1 LNSGVISYKTCTG
14 YTAPPRQVGPYCLDM
29 IDLSAIKG
37 QQQAVGILTGFLESG
52 RAPHALVFSGPEGV
66 GKRFA
71 ADLVAR
77 AVFCRSK
84 GTVPCFEC
92 EACRRIEHA
101 AFPDL
106 ISIGIAEDKT
116 RILIDQIREIER
128 IVAYHP
134 FSGAERIIIID
145 PADLMTED
153 ASAAILK
160 TLEEPPAGTHFIL
173 VTSRAFSL
181 PPTILS
187 RCQKVRFSPL
197 PRAVIAEILGGGDE
211 AQEAA
216 EAARGSLSRAR
227 SLISGGLVS
236 AQGQM
241 IGTLAEMELNDPV
254 GIQGL
259 FESITKYKV
268 DIFDII
274 DILKCWYRDL
284 IIDRET
290 HREGDLVYHRL
301 IKDFGGAWVRTSV
314 ASLIESMEAAEQI
327 ERILTSRMRLNMRIA
342 LEALFIRLVELK
354 YNQ

>member
-1 LNSGVISYKTCTG
+1 MR
-14 YTAPPRQVGPYCLDM
+14 PRPGKWGRFIWPNCLHM

-37 QQQAVGILTGFLESG
+37 QKQAVGILTGFLETG
-52 RAPHALVFSGPEGV
+52 RAPHALLFSGPEGV

-71 ADLVAR
+71 AGLFAR
-77 AVFCRSK
+77 AVFCRSE
-84 GTVPCFEC
+84 GTVPCFSC
-92 EACRRIEHA
+92 EACGKIERG

-116 RILIDQIREIER
+116 RILIEQIQEIER

-134 FSGAERIIIID
+134 FSGDRRVIIID
-145 PADLMTED
+145 PADLMTEN

-173 VTSRAFSL
+173 VTDRAFSL

-197 PRAVIAEILGGGDE
+197 ARSVIAEILGGGDE

-236 AQGQM
+236 VQGQM
-241 IGTLAEMELNDPV
+241 IGTLSEMELNDPI

-259 FESITKYKV
+259 YESITKYKV
-268 DIFDII
+268 DISDVI

-290 HREGDLVYHRL
+290 RREGDLIYHRFV
-301 IKDFGGAWVRTSV
+301 KDFGGAWAKTSV
-314 ASLIESMEAAEQI
+314 RSLIESMEAAEQI
-327 ERILTSRMRLNMRIA
+327 ERFLTSRMRLNMRIA
-342 LEALFIRLVELK
+342 MEALFIRLIELK

>member
-1 LNSGVISYKTCTG
+1 
-14 YTAPPRQVGPYCLDM
+14 M
-29 IDLSAIKG
+29 IDLSAVKG
-37 QQQAVGILTGFLESG
+37 QHQAVGILTGFLESG
-52 RAPHALVFSGPEGV
+52 RLPHALVFSGPEGV
-66 GKRFA
+66 GKRYA
-71 ADLVAR
+71 AELFGR
-77 AVFCRSK
+77 AIFCKATDR
-84 GTVPCFEC
+84 VPCLSC
-92 EACRRIEHA
+92 EHCLRIERD

-106 ISIGIAEDKT
+106 IRLEIPEGKT

-134 FSGAERIIIID
+134 FSGESRVIIID

-197 PRAVIAEILGGGDE
+197 AQPVIAGILGGSDE

-216 EAARGSLSRAR
+216 QMARGSLERAAAM
-227 SLISGGLVS
+227 ISGGLVA
-236 AQGQM
+236 AQERM
-241 IGTLAEMELNDPV
+241 IGALAKMELDDPA

-259 FESITKYKV
+259 FESVAKYKV
-268 DIFDII
+268 DIFDVI

-284 IIDRET
+284 MISRET
-290 HREGDLVYHRL
+290 RREGDLIYHRL
-301 IKDFGGAWVRTSV
+301 VKDVGGAWAQTSV
-314 ASLIESMEAAEQI
+314 RSLIKSMETVQEI
-327 ERILTSRMRLNMRIA
+327 ERILTSRMHLNMRIA

>member
-1 LNSGVISYKTCTG
+1 
-14 YTAPPRQVGPYCLDM
+14 M

-37 QQQAVGILTGFLESG
+37 QEQAVGILTGFLESG

-71 ADLVAR
+71 AGLLAR
-77 AVFCRSK
+77 AIFCRSG
-84 GTVPCFEC
+84 GTVPCFSC
-92 EACRRIEHA
+92 DACDKIGRD

-106 ISIGIAEDKT
+106 ITVGIAEDKT

-134 FSGAERIIIID
+134 FSGDRRVIIID

-153 ASAAILK
+153 AAAAILK

-173 VTSRAFSL
+173 VTGRAFSL

-197 PRAVIAEILGGGDE
+197 PRPVIVELLGGGDE
-211 AQEAA
+211 VQEAA
-216 EAARGSLSRAR
+216 DAARGSLSRAR
-227 SLISGGLVS
+227 LLVSGGLVS
-236 AQGQM
+236 VQGRM

-254 GIQGL
+254 GIQAL

-268 DIFDII
+268 DISDII
-274 DILKCWYRDL
+274 DILRCWYRDL

-290 HREGDLVYHRL
+290 RREGDLVYHRL
-301 IKDFGGAWVRTSV
+301 VKDFGGAWAKTSI
-314 ASLIESMEAAEQI
+314 ASLMESMEAAEQI
-327 ERILTSRMRLNMRIA
+327 ERILTSRIRLNIRIA

>member
-1 LNSGVISYKTCTG
+1 
-14 YTAPPRQVGPYCLDM
+14 M

-37 QQQAVGILTGFLESG
+37 QKQAVGILTGFLESG
-52 RAPHALVFSGPEGV
+52 RAPHALLFSGPEGV

-71 ADLVAR
+71 AGLFAR
-77 AVFCRSK
+77 AAFCRSE
-84 GTVPCFEC
+84 GTVPCFSC
-92 EACRRIEHA
+92 EACGKIERG

-116 RILIDQIREIER
+116 RILIEQIQEIER

-134 FSGAERIIIID
+134 FSGDRRVIIID
-145 PADLMTED
+145 PADLMTEN

-173 VTSRAFSL
+173 VTDRAFSL

-197 PRAVIAEILGGGDE
+197 ARSVIAEILGGGDE

-236 AQGQM
+236 VQGQM
-241 IGTLAEMELNDPV
+241 IGTLAEMELNDPI

-259 FESITKYKV
+259 YESITKYKV
-268 DIFDII
+268 DISDVM

-290 HREGDLVYHRL
+290 RREGDLIYHRFV
-301 IKDFGGAWVRTSV
+301 KDFGGAWAKTSV
-314 ASLIESMEAAEQI
+314 RSLIESMEAAEQI
-327 ERILTSRMRLNMRIA
+327 ERFLTSRMRLNMRIA
-342 LEALFIRLVELK
+342 MEALFIRLIELK

>member
-1 LNSGVISYKTCTG
+1 
-14 YTAPPRQVGPYCLDM
+14 LDM
-29 IDLSAIKG
+29 IDLSALKG
-37 QQQAVGILTGFLESG
+37 QKQAVGILTGFLESG

-71 ADLVAR
+71 AGLLAR
-77 AVFCRSK
+77 AIFCRSE
-84 GTVPCFEC
+84 GTVPCFAC
-92 EACRRIEHA
+92 EACRAIERGV
-101 AFPDL
+101 FPDL
-106 ISIGIAEDKT
+106 ITVEIAEDKT

-128 IVAYHP
+128 VVAYHP
-134 FSGAERIIIID
+134 FSGDRRVIIID

-197 PRAVIAEILGGGDE
+197 ARPVIAEILGGSDE
-211 AQEAA
+211 AREAA

-227 SLISGGLVS
+227 LLIAGGLVT
-236 AQGQM
+236 AQGRM
-241 IGTLAEMELNDPV
+241 IETLAEMELNDPI

-290 HREGDLVYHRL
+290 RREGDLVSHRL
-301 IKDFGGAWVRTSV
+301 VKDFGGAWMKTSV
-314 ASLIESMEAAEQI
+314 RSLIESMEAVDQI
-327 ERILTSRMRLNMRIA
+327 ERILNSRMRLNMRIA

>member
-1 LNSGVISYKTCTG
+1 
-14 YTAPPRQVGPYCLDM
+14 M

-37 QQQAVGILTGFLESG
+37 QKQAVGILTGFLESG
-52 RAPHALVFSGPEGV
+52 RAPHALLFSGPEGV

-71 ADLVAR
+71 AGLFAR
-77 AVFCRSK
+77 AVFCRSE
-84 GTVPCFEC
+84 GAVPCFSC
-92 EACRRIEHA
+92 EACGKIERG

-116 RILIDQIREIER
+116 RILIEQIQEIER

-134 FSGAERIIIID
+134 FSGDRRVIIID
-145 PADLMTED
+145 PADLMTEN

-173 VTSRAFSL
+173 VTDRAFSL

-197 PRAVIAEILGGGDE
+197 ARSVIAEILGGGDE

-216 EAARGSLSRAR
+216 ESARGSLSRAR
-227 SLISGGLVS
+227 SLVSGGLVS
-236 AQGQM
+236 VQGQM
-241 IGTLAEMELNDPV
+241 IGTLSEMELNDPV

-259 FESITKYKV
+259 YESITKYKV
-268 DIFDII
+268 DISDVM

-290 HREGDLVYHRL
+290 RREGDLIYHRFV
-301 IKDFGGAWVRTSV
+301 KDFGGAWAKTSV
-314 ASLIESMEAAEQI
+314 RSLIESMEAAEQI
-327 ERILTSRMRLNMRIA
+327 ERFLTSRMRLNMRIA
-342 LEALFIRLVELK
+342 MEALFIRLIELK

>member
-1 LNSGVISYKTCTG
+1 
-14 YTAPPRQVGPYCLDM
+14 M

-37 QQQAVGILTGFLESG
+37 QKQAVGILTGFLESG
-52 RAPHALVFSGPEGV
+52 RAPHALLFSGPEGV

-71 ADLVAR
+71 AGLFAR
-77 AVFCRSK
+77 ATFCRSE
-84 GTVPCFEC
+84 GTVPCFSC
-92 EACRRIEHA
+92 EACGKIERG

-116 RILIDQIREIER
+116 RILIEQIQEIER

-134 FSGAERIIIID
+134 FSGDRRVIIID
-145 PADLMTED
+145 PADLMTEN

-173 VTSRAFSL
+173 VTDRAFSL

-197 PRAVIAEILGGGDE
+197 ARSVIAEILGGGDE

-236 AQGQM
+236 VQGQM
-241 IGTLAEMELNDPV
+241 IGTLAEMELNDPI

-259 FESITKYKV
+259 YESITKYKV
-268 DIFDII
+268 DISDVM

-290 HREGDLVYHRL
+290 RREGDLIYHRFV
-301 IKDFGGAWVRTSV
+301 KDFGGAWAKTSV
-314 ASLIESMEAAEQI
+314 RSLIESMEAAEQI
-327 ERILTSRMRLNMRIA
+327 ERFLTSRMRLNMRIA
-342 LEALFIRLVELK
+342 MEALFIRLIELK

>member
-1 LNSGVISYKTCTG
+1 
-14 YTAPPRQVGPYCLDM
+14 M

-37 QQQAVGILTGFLESG
+37 QEQAVGILAGFLESG
-52 RAPHALVFSGPEGV
+52 RAPHALIFSGPEGV

-71 ADLVAR
+71 AELFAR
-77 AVFCRSK
+77 AMFCRSE
-84 GTVPCFEC
+84 GTVPCNAC
-92 EACRRIEHA
+92 EACRKIEHG

-106 ISIGIAEDKT
+106 IRVEIAEDKT

-134 FSGAERIIIID
+134 FSGSGRVIIIE

-173 VTSRAFSL
+173 VTGRAFSL

-197 PRAVIAEILGGGDE
+197 ARTVIAEILGGTDE

-227 SLISGGLVS
+227 LMISGGLVS
-236 AQGQM
+236 AQGRM

-254 GIQGL
+254 AVQSL
-259 FESITKYKV
+259 SDSITKYKV
-268 DIFDII
+268 DISDII

-290 HREGDLVYHRL
+290 QREGDLVYHRL
-301 IKDFGGAWVRTSV
+301 VKDFGGAWAKTSV
-314 ASLIESMEAAEQI
+314 RCLIESMEAAEQI
-327 ERILTSRMRLNMRIA
+327 ERILMSRMRLNMRIA
-342 LEALFIRLVELK
+342 MEALFIRLVELK
-354 YNQ
+354 HNQ

>member
-1 LNSGVISYKTCTG
+1 LN
-14 YTAPPRQVGPYCLDM
+14 M
-29 IDLSAIKG
+29 IDLSAVKG
-37 QQQAVGILTGFLESG
+37 QGQAVGILSGFLESG
-52 RAPHALVFSGPEGV
+52 RVPHALVFSGPEGV

-71 ADLVAR
+71 ADLFAR
-77 AVFCRSK
+77 AIFCRAQ
-84 GTVPCFEC
+84 GAVPCFSC
-92 EACRRIEHA
+92 DSCRKIERG

-106 ISIGIAEDKT
+106 IHVEIAESKT

-134 FSGAERIIIID
+134 FSGDSRVIVID

-173 VTSRAFSL
+173 VTGRAFSL

-197 PRAVIAEILGGGDE
+197 PAPVIAEILGGGRE

-216 EAARGSLSRAR
+216 EMARGSLARAQ
-227 SLISGGLVS
+227 SMISGGLLS
-236 AQGQM
+236 AQEQLVE
-241 IGTLAEMELNDPV
+241 TLSEMGLNDPM
-254 GIQGL
+254 GIQKL
-259 FESITKYKV
+259 SESVTKYKV

-284 IIDRET
+284 MISRET

-301 IKDFGGAWVRTSV
+301 VKDFGGLWAQTSIR
-314 ASLIESMEAAEQI
+314 SLIESMEAAQQI
-327 ERILTSRMRLNMRIA
+327 ERILTSRMHLNMRIA